1 MTVIDQKHA
10 KGLNAIRFSWI
21 LSIFCDLLGKT
32 LGGGRSG
39 PLWYFEAHEYARY
52 LIGLKSPSAIRGAC
66 SFDIF
71 PERG

>member
-32 LGGGRSG
+32 LGGAAAAPSG
-39 PLWYFEAHEYARY
+39 ISKHMNMLGIE
-52 LIGLKSPSAIRGAC
+52 
-66 SFDIF
+66 
-71 PERG
+71 